1 VAEAIMSSYYSLLKR
16 AVEKLEPGDTAGRHT
31 VYDRARQALA
41 NQLRA
46 PSEGVQAADMAGA
59 MSDLEAAIR
68 DVETEVALQA
78 APPRAE
84 TPVEASETRRIRA
97 IGRIGGSRGNGRWIA
112 LAGAGAAVLVL
123 VGLLAYAFRPARS
136 TGAGP
141 QRVAPAEISSSIVQP
156 VDNRSYVLRRQLVYY
171 RSTYPVGTIL
181 ISKSQNFLYVTKP
194 NTVAVRYSIGMG
206 AEGKESLGLYSVLR
220 KELAPDR
227 AQASPRAAD
236 ASVARTAS
244 PEGDNA
250 AARALFFGEP
260 NYRIHGTDTP
270 SIIGRIVAAGG
281 FQLVG
286 EDIVDLYD
294 RTSVGTRVVVMN

>member
-16 AVEKLEPGDTAGRHT
+16 AVEKIEPGDTAARHA

-41 NQLRA
+41 NQLRSPSAGVAA
-46 PSEGVQAADMAGA
+46 PDMAGA
-59 MSDLEAAIR
+59 MSDLEAAIQ
-68 DVETEVALQA
+68 DVETEVAQQA
-78 APPRAE
+78 APVPIPAAE
-84 TPVEASETRRIRA
+84 AVNATRRIRGVGG
-97 IGRIGGSRGNGRWIA
+97 IGDWRGNGRWIA
-112 LAGAGAAVLVL
+112 LAGAGAALAL
-123 VGLLAYAFRPARS
+123 VGLLAYVFRPAGNA
-136 TGAGP
+136 GAGP

-194 NTVAVRYSIGMG
+194 NTVAVRYSIGVG
-206 AEGKESLGLYSVLR
+206 AESKESLGLYSVLR
-220 KELAPDR
+220 KELAADR
-227 AQASPRAAD
+227 AQQSPRAGGQ
-236 ASVARTAS
+236 SVAGTAA
-244 PEGDNA
+244 PEGDSA

-294 RTSVGTRVVVMN
+294 RTSIGTRVVVMN